1 MRNLKVVVRL
11 GLAFGVLLAISLV
24 AMGVAF
30 HGLRAVEEHA
40 SVLARDNVALL
51 NAASAM
57 RAAQLTEAVAIRDFV
72 GQTDVDRQRAAHEA
86 LKASEKAY
94 LDAAAALERLGG
106 GEQADSRVRAL
117 VAKLKDANKPIAA
130 KLHDAM
136 ELSDQAEY
144 APAQAIVYNDLR
156 PLQAALGAD
165 LQSLVDLTTGLAH
178 ERAEAGRKQATQTE
192 WRFMFVTLFGIALG
206 VAATWVITRGIVRP
220 LHFAAK
226 TAERVADGDLR
237 LTVKKSY
244 RDETGRVVASLGSM
258 QARLNALVRA
268 IRDSASAVSG
278 ASQRISV
285 GNTELAA
292 RTEEQAAS
300 LEETAA
306 SVEELTAIVKQN
318 SDGAGKAS
326 QLAREASTLAT
337 DSGQAVQGVVQTM
350 EGIHQS
356 SRKVSDIVGVI
367 DEIAFKT
374 NLLALNAAVEAARAG
389 EHGRGF
395 AVVAAEVRMLA
406 QRSGEASRD
415 IKQLVSQAVGQ
426 AQQGSQAAVRAG
438 ESMAKVVRVAHDV
451 AQLVAEI
458 ARASGEQRAGIEQVN
473 TTIGQMDAATQSNAA
488 LVQEINTTIESL
500 LAQAGELVAATSRFR
515 LDEHEDRAE
524 DREDE
529 AGEISDLTPLDAVT
543 WSHEAVR
550 A

>member
-1 MRNLKVVVRL
+1 MAMRNLKVVVRL
-11 GLAFGVLLAISLV
+11 GLAFGVLLLISLV
-24 AMGVAF
+24 NMAVAF
-30 HGLRAVEEHA
+30 HGLREVERHA
-40 SVLARDNVALL
+40 SRLASDNVALL

-57 RAAQLTEAVAIRDFV
+57 RAAQLSEAVAIRDFV
-72 GQTDVDRQRAAHEA
+72 GQTDVDRQRAANET

-94 LDAAAALERLGG
+94 AEAAATLERLGSG
-106 GEQADSRVRAL
+106 DDADSRIREL
-117 VAKLKDANKPIAA
+117 TRKLKDANKPIAA
-130 KLHDAM
+130 KLHEAM

-144 APAQAIVYNDLR
+144 APAQAIVYNDIR
-156 PLQAALGAD
+156 PLQAAIGAD
-165 LQSLVDLTTGLAH
+165 LHALVEITTELARD
-178 ERAEAGRKQATQTE
+178 RAEAGRQQAAQTE
-192 WRFMFVTLFGIALG
+192 LRFMLVTLFGISLG
-206 VAATWVITRGIVRP
+206 IAATWVITRGIVRP
-220 LHFAAK
+220 LHFAVK

-237 LTVKKSY
+237 QTVDRAY
-244 RDETGRVVASLGSM
+244 GDETGRVVLALGSM
-258 QARLNALVRA
+258 QGRLNALVRA
-268 IRDSASAVSG
+268 IRDSAGAVNSASD
-278 ASQRISV
+278 RISA

-326 QLAREASTLAT
+326 QLARDASSLAQ
-337 DSGQAVQGVVQTM
+337 DSGAAVQGVVRTM

-406 QRSGEASRD
+406 QRSAEASRD
-415 IKQLVSQAVGQ
+415 IKQLVAAAVGQ
-426 AQQGSQAAVRAG
+426 AQEGSQAAVRAG
-438 ESMAKVVRVAHDV
+438 ESMAKVVQVAHQV
-451 AQLVAEI
+451 AQLVADI

-473 TTIGQMDAATQSNAA
+473 TTIGQMDSATQSNAA
-488 LVQEINTTIESL
+488 LVQEINGTIETL

-515 LDEHEDRAE
+515 LDDHDAAVAMELQEAEPSPLQPVEWQEPARA
-524 DREDE
+524 
-529 AGEISDLTPLDAVT
+529 LT
-543 WSHEAVR
+543 
-550 A
+550 